1 MKHIKTFESYVLFE
15 STPKS
20 ATGEEIAK
28 NKTLFNQVAKI
39 LLPGIKA
46 KPDTDDITIKD
57 VEEFLQGDIQDNPE
71 FDYLEDLGFSVDGFF
86 EWYDN

>member
-20 ATGEEIAK
+20 ATGAEIAK
-28 NKTLFNQVAKI
+28 NKALFNQVAKM
-39 LLPGIKA
+39 LLPGIKQ